1 MDHILFNNPD
11 EWVSLAIIENGIP
24 KLDTRPLTWLNEN
37 GNPLSK
43 EEIISLGYYGVKNQ
57 PYSFDPETEK
67 VIELPIEEAIIDED
81 SKEVTR
87 QFQVVPLS
95 FNELTIFNRQKRNHL
110 IQLTDVL
117 VFPDLWESYDNT
129 RRETI
134 RAYRQA
140 LRDVPQQP
148 DFPYTIN
155 WPSDQGVFH
164 TEPLI
169 SFD

>member
-1 MDHILFNNPD
+1 MNHILFDNPD
-11 EWVSLAIIENGIP
+11 GWVSLAVLENGIP
-24 KLDTRPLTWLNEN
+24 KLDTRPLTWFNEQ

-43 EEIISLGYYGVKNQ
+43 EEILSLGYYGVKNA
-57 PYSFDPETEK
+57 PYTFDPEKEK
-67 VIELPIEEAIIDED
+67 VIELPIESAVIDEQN
-81 SKEVTR
+81 KEITR
-87 QFQVVPLS
+87 QFEVVPLS
-95 FNELTIFNRQKRNHL
+95 LNELTAFNRQKRNHL

-117 VFPDLWESYDNT
+117 VFPDLWESYDDT

-155 WPSDQGVFH
+155 WPSDEWVFG
-164 TEPLI
+164 PPKIIL
-169 SFD
+169 D